1 MKNKTKLGI
10 LCVSILSIFGLIR
23 IAHADIINGVGGQ
36 NFVPPAEI
44 YDQLGAWDGS
54 IDTGTLN
61 IPGGCYTLDVIL
73 ANEGTGSSA
82 VSQFHTILL
91 DGTDLELFTVSALV
105 VDGGSITVW
114 TPSASGTLLGAI
126 SAPLTGKGNLQ
137 SYNSVVAAIPPTF
150 RVLVPANTNSQMRVA
165 ILCSK

>member
-1 MKNKTKLGI
+1 MTNRIKLGI
-10 LCVSILSIFGLIR
+10 LGGVILTIFGLIH

-36 NFVPPAEI
+36 NFIPPQEI
-44 YDQLGAWDGS
+44 YDQLSTFDGS
-54 IDTGTLN
+54 IDTGTIN
-61 IPGGCYTLDVIL
+61 IPGGCYALDIIL

-82 VSQFHTILL
+82 ISQFHTVLL
-91 DGTDLELFTVSALV
+91 DNTDIELFTVPALS
-105 VDGGSITVW
+105 VDAGSITVW

-165 ILCSK
+165 ILCAK